1 MGNIGRLLKATTVK
15 ANGNSKNNK
24 ADKLKFYQTMSQLQ
38 LSSAKT
44 TALPSQLKVN
54 SLLDGKQAVAAT
66 RTAIIT
72 KNSLSSSPTK
82 NNNNSFSGANLL
94 ADKNLDQTEQEDQ
107 AIASALASSIL
118 ITSQNQSNMP
128 LVEQNQK
135 EQPALSVNS
144 ISSEDEKAANS
155 SSVAP
160 PTSSVTTTTTNV
172 AATETA
178 SPLKGSITSVKPT
191 GKVELKAANSSSVA
205 PPTSSVTTTT
215 TNVAATETASPLK
228 GSITSV
234 KPTGKVE
241 LKAANSSS
249 VAPPTSPVTTT
260 TTNVAATET
269 TDQLEK
275 ISLGTANE
283 TISKNSEMQNI
294 SDKSQSFSLEKVIVI
309 PLANQQQSTAG
320 AISDSV
326 ELRNA
331 PTAAHTLVKSTTIN
345 KNVAKTGMTSDLI
358 QNIISANSSTK
369 INTNT
374 RPSANQGKQELVWNV
389 ADSRGQTRL
398 VSNLTKEITTLKIP
412 ESKTVTIKLSPENL
426 GNVEITMKTGQ
437 SQVSLAVK
445 VQNTAAKELLGSIM
459 DKLEQ
464 VLQNQPYSTDG
475 SNGLKNA
482 IPVNQANLTT
492 AANTFF
498 NFNSSQQQ
506 FTRQQ
511 PQHNFVGSS
520 SKFANEAQKQTA
532 EVQQR
537 DLQKSTISI
546 LA

>member
-82 NNNNSFSGANLL
+82 NNNNSFSGANRL

-144 ISSEDEKAANS
+144 ISSEDE
-155 SSVAP
+155 
-160 PTSSVTTTTTNV
+160 
-172 AATETA
+172 
-178 SPLKGSITSVKPT
+178 
-191 GKVELKAANSSSVA
+191 
-205 PPTSSVTTTT
+205 
-215 TNVAATETASPLK
+215 
-228 GSITSV
+228 
-234 KPTGKVE
+234 
-241 LKAANSSS
+241 KAANSSS

>member
-1 MGNIGRLLKATTVK
+1 
-15 ANGNSKNNK
+15 
-24 ADKLKFYQTMSQLQ
+24 
-38 LSSAKT
+38 
-44 TALPSQLKVN
+44 
-54 SLLDGKQAVAAT
+54 
-66 RTAIIT
+66 
-72 KNSLSSSPTK
+72 
-82 NNNNSFSGANLL
+82 
-94 ADKNLDQTEQEDQ
+94 
-107 AIASALASSIL
+107 
-118 ITSQNQSNMP
+118 
-128 LVEQNQK
+128 
-135 EQPALSVNS
+135 
-144 ISSEDEKAANS
+144 
-155 SSVAP
+155 
-160 PTSSVTTTTTNV
+160 
-172 AATETA
+172 
-178 SPLKGSITSVKPT
+178 

>member
-82 NNNNSFSGANLL
+82 NNNNSFSGANRL

>member
-82 NNNNSFSGANLL
+82 NNNNSFSGANRL

-160 PTSSVTTTTTNV
+160 PTSPVTTTTNV

-191 GKVELKAANSSSVA
+191 EKAELKAANSSSVA

-234 KPTGKVE
+234 KPTEKAE

>member
-144 ISSEDEKAANS
+144 ISSEDE
-155 SSVAP
+155 
-160 PTSSVTTTTTNV
+160 
-172 AATETA
+172 
-178 SPLKGSITSVKPT
+178 
-191 GKVELKAANSSSVA
+191 KAANSSSVA

>member
-1 MGNIGRLLKATTVK
+1 KG
-15 ANGNSKNNK
+15 S
-24 ADKLKFYQTMSQLQ
+24 
-38 LSSAKT
+38 
-44 TALPSQLKVN
+44 
-54 SLLDGKQAVAAT
+54 
-66 RTAIIT
+66 
-72 KNSLSSSPTK
+72 
-82 NNNNSFSGANLL
+82 
-94 ADKNLDQTEQEDQ
+94 
-107 AIASALASSIL
+107 
-118 ITSQNQSNMP
+118 ITSVKP
-128 LVEQNQK
+128 TEKAEL
-135 EQPALSVNS
+135 
-144 ISSEDEKAANS
+144 KAANS

-160 PTSSVTTTTTNV
+160 PASPVTTTTNV

-191 GKVELKAANSSSVA
+191 EKAELKAANSSSVA

-215 TNVAATETASPLK
+215 TNVAATET
-228 GSITSV
+228 
-234 KPTGKVE
+234 
-241 LKAANSSS
+241 
-249 VAPPTSPVTTT
+249 
-260 TTNVAATET
+260 

-283 TISKNSEMQNI
+283 TILKNSEMQNI

-532 EVQQR
+532 EVQQH